1 MSGFDSNPFEE
12 TVDVN
17 PFQVRNSRTS
27 GEALLWGL
35 SGCLGEFRRVCVDVY
50 DDDDD
55 DDGSFGSDEFGSAV
69 DVSWSRMRCYCV
81 VAGEGCVSAQVL

>member
-17 PFQVRNSRTS
+17 PFQVRNARST
-27 GEALLWGL
+27 GEALLRGL
-35 SGCLGEFRRVCVDVY
+35 SGCLGEFRRVCVV
-50 DDDDD
+50 DD

-69 DVSWSRMRCYCV
+69 DVSWSLMR
-81 VAGEGCVSAQVL
+81 VLC